1 MLGAS
6 WEPDAVSDQS
16 PADDE
21 LRRLKHAANTA
32 EEAARWL
39 RSSLRRIRDG
49 NEIELEVHNAFQAI
63 SDALATVKGTPESPT
78 AGFAAETDEDGDE
91 DGARPKSAP

>member
-1 MLGAS
+1 
-6 WEPDAVSDQS
+6 VSDQS
-16 PADDE
+16 AADDE

-49 NEIELEVHNAFQAI
+49 SDIELEVDNAFQAVTH
-63 SDALATVKGTPESPT
+63 ALAALKEIPES
-78 AGFAAETDEDGDE
+78 
-91 DGARPKSAP
+91 ARPERFGITGRRPNA